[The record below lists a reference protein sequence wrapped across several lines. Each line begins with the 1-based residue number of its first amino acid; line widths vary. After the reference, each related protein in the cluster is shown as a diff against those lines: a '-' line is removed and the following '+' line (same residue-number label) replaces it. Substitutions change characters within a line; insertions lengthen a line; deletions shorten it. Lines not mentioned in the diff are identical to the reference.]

1 MDIEKK
7 RGWLLAAVAV
17 LSLAL
22 FAAYKIM
29 AAGVFLG
36 AGAAAGIGSAPAS
49 DPDMLAAAR
58 LMAEAVAVV
67 RACAEAAEGGIDAR
81 TDINRTGFIGKESTP
96 ITTSL
101 GHLDAKRTSTNPNFA
116 AAVVRMLKQAGVVR
130 GDAVAVGASGSFPAL
145 AVAAIAA
152 IETMGARPIVIASF
166 GASNWGANDPRFT
179 LIDMLACLREKGII
193 AAEPAAIAV
202 GGENDDGTDMT
213 AEGRALVER
222 RIAAGGRPV
231 VREKTLEADVRR
243 RMEIY
248 AAAAGAA
255 PIKAFINVGG
265 SWANMG
271 TDSRVLELKPG
282 LTDAVAIPA
291 PGKRGVIQE
300 MAARGVPV
308 IHLLYVKGLAERYGL
323 PWDPVPLPKPGEGAL
338 FAGAAGGVVR
348 GRWFPAVA
356 VLLIVA
362 CLIVV
367 AKSPIAKR

>member
-338 FAGAAGGVVR
+338 FAGAAGAAAR

-356 VLLIVA
+356 VILIVA
-362 CLIVV
+362 CLFVV